1 MVGGAPGGRRGVVS
15 GYLLGADVGTSA
27 LKAALVHPERGV
39 VAVAERPY
47 PLHRPH
53 PGWAENDP
61 EDWYA
66 ALAAAVPEVLARAR
80 VGAAQVDALCLV
92 GQRDVAVLL
101 DEAGRV
107 LTPCIHWTD
116 RRAPDETERLFAE
129 LGERLV
135 AVSGVLPIPGL
146 VLPNL
151 AWTRRHRPEVW
162 RAARHAL
169 QPKDFLAHRL
179 TGDVATDTGSPTR
192 SLLNDWRTWDW
203 SPELCTAAG
212 IELELLPPVR
222 YRSWEVRGQ
231 LGAAA
236 ASALGLAPGTVLAA
250 GGGDDQSA
258 TFGVGVVEPGEL
270 SIGAGSSTSWRLVD
284 AEATADPAGLI
295 GVAPHVV
302 PDRVIGEMV
311 AVGTGTSFRWFRDA
325 FGAGATY
332 EELIAE
338 AATVEPGAGGL
349 LAFPYPEGATL
360 PEQDARVR
368 AAFLGIDAA
377 HRRPHFARAILE
389 AIAYLYPA
397 LLALVEQR
405 GHAVEAIT
413 LSDGEARSETWNRIK
428 ADVLGRPLTPA
439 LVAEAPAV
447 GAAMLAGL
455 ATGAFADAPSAVAA
469 VVVRGAAVEPST
481 ERHERYREL
490 RAAWEQARRHVFAVG
505 ASPPAPA

>member
-1 MVGGAPGGRRGVVS
+1 
-15 GYLLGADVGTSA
+15 
-27 LKAALVHPERGV
+27 
-39 VAVAERPY
+39 
-47 PLHRPH
+47 
-53 PGWAENDP
+53 
-61 EDWYA
+61 
-66 ALAAAVPEVLARAR
+66 
-80 VGAAQVDALCLV
+80 VD
-92 GQRDVAVLL
+92 D
-101 DEAGRV
+101 AGRV

-129 LGERLV
+129 VGERLV

-151 AWTRRHRPEVW
+151 AWTRRHRPDVW

-169 QPKDFLAHRL
+169 QPKDYLAYRL
-179 TGDVATDTGSPTR
+179 TGDVGTDRGSPTR
-192 SLLNDWRTWDW
+192 RLLNDWRTWDW
-203 SPELCTAAG
+203 SPELCAAAG

-222 YRSWEVRGQ
+222 YDSWQVRGE

-236 ASALGLAPGTVLAA
+236 AAALGLAPGTAFVA

-270 SIGAGSSTSWRLVD
+270 SIGTGSSTSWRLVA
-284 AEATADPAGLI
+284 AETAPDPTGLI

-302 PDRVIGEMV
+302 PGRVIGEMV
-311 AVGTGTSFRWFRDA
+311 AVGTGTSFRWFREA
-325 FGAGATY
+325 FGAGASY

-338 AATVEPGAGGL
+338 AAGVEPGASGL
-349 LAFPYPEGATL
+349 LAFPYPEGASL

-397 LLALVEQR
+397 LLGLVEER
-405 GHAVEAIT
+405 GHAVGAIT
-413 LSDGEARSETWNRIK
+413 LSDGEARSATWNRIK

-439 LVAEAPAV
+439 LVAEAPAL

-469 VVVRGAAVEPST
+469 LVERGAPVEPSP
-481 ERHERYREL
+481 ERHARYVEL
-490 RAAWEQARRHVFAVG
+490 RAGWERARRHVFAS
-505 ASPPAPA
+505 ASSA

>member
-1 MVGGAPGGRRGVVS
+1 
-15 GYLLGADVGTSA
+15 
-27 LKAALVHPERGV
+27 
-39 VAVAERPY
+39 
-47 PLHRPH
+47 
-53 PGWAENDP
+53 
-61 EDWYA
+61 
-66 ALAAAVPEVLARAR
+66 
-80 VGAAQVDALCLV
+80 
-92 GQRDVAVLL
+92 
-101 DEAGRV
+101 
-107 LTPCIHWTD
+107 
-116 RRAPDETERLFAE
+116 
-129 LGERLV
+129 
-135 AVSGVLPIPGL
+135 
-146 VLPNL
+146 
-151 AWTRRHRPEVW
+151 
-162 RAARHAL
+162 
-169 QPKDFLAHRL
+169 
-179 TGDVATDTGSPTR
+179 
-192 SLLNDWRTWDW
+192 
-203 SPELCTAAG
+203 
-212 IELELLPPVR
+212 
-222 YRSWEVRGQ
+222 
-231 LGAAA
+231 
-236 ASALGLAPGTVLAA
+236 
-250 GGGDDQSA
+250 
-258 TFGVGVVEPGEL
+258 
-270 SIGAGSSTSWRLVD
+270 
-284 AEATADPAGLI
+284 
-295 GVAPHVV
+295 
-302 PDRVIGEMV
+302 MV

-349 LAFPYPEGATL
+349 LAFPYLEGATL

-389 AIAYLYPA
+389 GIAYLYPA